1 VTAEDWRR
9 VRDLFERA
17 LDEEPADIQTWV
29 ARQAAGDR
37 SVAAEV
43 LSLLEHHSQAGA
55 FLTASLAASAL
66 EDDGA
71 VLPEGLVV
79 GQYTVVREIGRGGM
93 GRVYLARDARLGRP
107 VALKA
112 LLPRLTDDPRQRERL
127 RREARAAAVLTH
139 PGICTIYALE
149 EHDGNL
155 FIAAEYV
162 DGHTLRDEIG
172 SGRRPAA
179 ADLLT
184 TAREITAALA
194 AAHQRGVTHRDLKPE
209 NVMRTRDGRIK
220 ILDFG
225 LARVESH
232 ADGGTRGTVTEAGVL
247 VGTPAYMAPEQLSGG
262 HVDAR
267 ADVFALGV
275 LLYEY
280 ACGTHPFAAPTSLA
294 VAARVLEGTP
304 PPLEASC
311 PGLPLSLAAVIER
324 CLRKL
329 PADRFA
335 SAAEVLAA
343 LGRSDLSPRRHVARW
358 WRTHQ
363 ITVIGLYL
371 LAAAVMWQLK
381 EWQPGAAALF
391 AMVGVSGTIG
401 GVFRGHLLFTERQN
415 PVAFPAERRRA
426 QYVTLIID
434 LVIAGALIAA
444 AGGVAG
450 SRQLAAVLTV
460 ALAVGLALARLVLER
475 STASAAFD

>member
-1 VTAEDWRR
+1 
-9 VRDLFERA
+9 
-17 LDEEPADIQTWV
+17 
-29 ARQAAGDR
+29 
-37 SVAAEV
+37 
-43 LSLLEHHSQAGA
+43 
-55 FLTASLAASAL
+55 
-66 EDDGA
+66 
-71 VLPEGLVV
+71 
-79 GQYTVVREIGRGGM
+79 
-93 GRVYLARDARLGRP
+93 
-107 VALKA
+107 
-112 LLPRLTDDPRQRERL
+112 
-127 RREARAAAVLTH
+127 
-139 PGICTIYALE
+139 
-149 EHDGNL
+149 
-155 FIAAEYV
+155 
-162 DGHTLRDEIG
+162 
-172 SGRRPAA
+172 
-179 ADLLT
+179 
-184 TAREITAALA
+184 
-194 AAHQRGVTHRDLKPE
+194 
-209 NVMRTRDGRIK
+209 
-220 ILDFG
+220 
-225 LARVESH
+225 
-232 ADGGTRGTVTEAGVL
+232 
-247 VGTPAYMAPEQLSGG
+247 
-262 HVDAR
+262 
-267 ADVFALGV
+267 
-275 LLYEY
+275 
-280 ACGTHPFAAPTSLA
+280 
-294 VAARVLEGTP
+294 
-304 PPLEASC
+304 
-311 PGLPLSLAAVIER
+311 LSLAAVIER